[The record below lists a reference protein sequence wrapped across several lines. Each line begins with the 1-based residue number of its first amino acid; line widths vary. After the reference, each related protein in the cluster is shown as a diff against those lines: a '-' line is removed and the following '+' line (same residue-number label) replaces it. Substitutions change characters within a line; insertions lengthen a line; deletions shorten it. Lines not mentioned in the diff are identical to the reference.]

1 MDKEWIMSEVEQ
13 LSRFSE
19 TSRGVTRLAFS
30 PEDYAAREYVTK
42 LMLENGLTVRTDQVG
57 NIIGR
62 LEGSD
67 HQAAVVA
74 TGSHL
79 DTVPEGGKYDG
90 VVGVIGG
97 IAALKI
103 LQERGPLTHPLELIV
118 FAGEESSR
126 FGLATIGSR
135 IMVGS
140 IQAKTLKKLRDQNGI
155 GFSELLNQQGTNIEE
170 LAQAV
175 RRADEFK
182 AFVELHI
189 EQGSSLEKNNKTI
202 GIVEE
207 IAAPARCKIV
217 VEGVAAHTGNT
228 PMAERHDALVS
239 AAMIIIA
246 INEIAQAQSA
256 RGIVGTVGAL
266 KVYPGVINVVPG
278 LVEMMV
284 DIRGT
289 NHQSIIE
296 CIQEIKDAVSEIA
309 ERQNT
314 GVAIEVLS
322 SEHPVRLDKELVKL
336 FTGVCQQQGI
346 RYQHMNSGAG
356 HDSMNMAKITRA
368 GLIAIPCRAGLS
380 HNPNEYAS
388 SEDIQAGV
396 TVLAEALYQLAK

>member
-1 MDKEWIMSEVEQ
+1 MDKEWIMNEIEQ

-42 LMLENGLTVRTDQVG
+42 LMLENGLTVRTDQAG

-140 IQAKTLKKLRDQNGI
+140 IQAKALKKLKDQNGI
-155 GFSELLNQQGTNIEE
+155 GFSELLNQQGTDIEE

-322 SEHPVRLDKELVKL
+322 SEHPVKLDKELINL

-346 RYQHMNSGAG
+346 RYQQMNSGAG